1 MRQIG
6 FIDTESQARVFRS
19 YLLTLGMHS
28 DVDQAGDKRWAVW
41 VHEETRLDEGR
52 RELEQFVADPRNAR
66 YQAGAAVGK
75 EIEKT
80 AEKENK
86 RFKNRH
92 VDMRTQ
98 WHKSQMMGGTLTL
111 VLIFASVALTALM
124 YMPGWGGFIK
134 QWFSIMAY
142 QYIDNRMVYNRS
154 EPLDE
159 VLHGQVWR
167 LITPIFLHFG
177 IMHILFNML
186 WLKMLGGAVE
196 AVEGTGRLALHVLLY
211 AIAGNVFQLFLTAPN
226 FGGMSGVNY
235 GLFAYVWLVGKYS
248 NDQRYYIDPLNLGLM
263 LFWFFACLF
272 GWIPNVANGAHG
284 AGLVLGAVWATI
296 HLRRIPFTNVRF

>member
-6 FIDTESQARVFRS
+6 YIDTESQARVFRS

-28 DVDQAGDKRWAVW
+28 DVDQASDKRWAIW

-52 RELEQFVADPRNAR
+52 RELEQFVADPKNSR
-66 YQAGAAVGK
+66 YQSAAAVGH

-80 AEKENK
+80 AQKEEK

-98 WHKSQMMGGTLTL
+98 WHKSQMMGGKLTL
-111 VLIFASVALTALM
+111 ILIFASVAVTLLM
-124 YMPGWGGFIK
+124 NLPDWGPFIK

-142 QYIDNRMVYNRS
+142 QPIDGGIVYNR
-154 EPLDE
+154 EPFFE
-159 VLHGQVWR
+159 ILHGQVWR

-186 WLKMLGGAVE
+186 WLKTLGGAVE
-196 AVEGTGRLALHVLLY
+196 TVEGTFRLALHVLLY
-211 AIAGNVFQLFLTAPN
+211 AVAGNVLQLLIAAPN

-235 GLFAYVWLVGKYS
+235 GLFAYMWLVGKYS
-248 NDQRYYIDPLNLGLM
+248 NETRYYIDPLNVGLL

-272 GWIPNVANGAHG
+272 GLIPNVANGAHVG
-284 AGLVLGAVWATI
+284 GLVLGALWATL
-296 HLRRIPFTNVRF
+296 HLRRVPFTNVRF

>member
-28 DVDQAGDKRWAVW
+28 DVESAGDKRWSVW
-41 VHEETRLDEGR
+41 VHEETRLEDGR
-52 RELEQFVADPRNAR
+52 IELEKYLADPKNPR
-66 YQAGAAVGK
+66 YQAAAALGQ

-80 AEKENK
+80 EKKEVK

-98 WHKSQMMGGTLTL
+98 WHKSQMMGGKLTL
-111 VLIFASVALTALM
+111 ILIFISVAVTALM
-124 YMPGWGGFIK
+124 YMPGWGQVIR
-134 QWFSIMAY
+134 QWFSIMGY
-142 QYIDNRMVYNRS
+142 QVEGNMMYYSKR
-154 EPLDE
+154 PLDE
-159 VLHGQVWR
+159 VLHGQIWR

-186 WLKMLGGAVE
+186 WLKALGGAVE
-196 AVEGTGRLALHVLLY
+196 AVEGTWRLALHVLVY
-211 AIAGNVFQLFLTAPN
+211 ALAGNVLQVFIAGPT

-235 GLFAYVWLVGKYS
+235 GLLAYVWLVGKYS
-248 NDQRYYIDPLNLGLM
+248 NEQRYYIDPLNLGLM
-263 LFWFFACLF
+263 MVWFFACLF
-272 GWIPNVANGAHG
+272 GLIPNIANGAHAG
-284 AGLVLGAVWATI
+284 GLVLGAIWATV
-296 HLRRIPFTNVRF
+296 HLRRIPFTNFRF